1 MNLIM
6 NNFLTPKEVLEYTEE
21 TGFQKAGMPF
31 RRSALLSFLAGLF
44 IALASVGSNVIAYGI
59 DNTGMAKYLAG
70 LIFPAGLIL
79 VVVAGAEL
87 FTGNNLISVA
97 FLSKRVTLIKY
108 LKNLLIVWTGNLAG
122 SFFVAYLI
130 YLSGQLDY
138 SGGLLGAYTIK
149 VGVIKTSMS
158 FTQLFASGILCNI
171 LVCLAVWMAYAAK
184 DIAGKS
190 IAIFFP
196 IWLFIA
202 SGYEHSVA
210 NMYYLSAALLAKIN
224 PAYTALSQTAYGITA
239 DSLSNLTISGMFITN
254 LIPVTLGNLAGG
266 AIFVGAWY
274 WWAYKK

>member
-1 MNLIM
+1 M
-6 NNFLTPKEVLEYTEE
+6 NNYLTPKEVLEYTEE
-21 TGFQKAGMPF
+21 TGFQKAFMPF
-31 RRSALLSFLAGLF
+31 RRSALLAFLAGLF

-59 DNTGMAKYLAG
+59 ENTGMAKYLAG

-97 FLSKRVTLIKY
+97 VLSQRVKPGKY
-108 LKNLLIVWTGNLAG
+108 LSNLVLLWVGNLAG
-122 SFFVAYLI
+122 SVFVAILI
-130 YLSGQLDY
+130 YLSGQLDF
-138 SGGLLGAYTIK
+138 SGGLLGAYTVK

-158 FTQLFASGILCNI
+158 FTELFTSGILCNI

-210 NMYYLSAALLAKIN
+210 NMYYLSAALLAKLDPIYVTL
-224 PAYTALSQTAYGITA
+224 AQTDYGLTA
-239 DSLSNLTISGMFITN
+239 DSLSNLTISGMLFTN

-266 AIFVGAWY
+266 ALFVGAWY

>member
-1 MNLIM
+1 M
-6 NNFLTPKEVLEYTEE
+6 NNYLTPKEVLEYTEE
-21 TGFQKAGMPF
+21 TGFQKAYMPF
-31 RRSALLSFLAGLF
+31 KRSALLAFLAGLF

-59 DNTGMAKYLAG
+59 ENTGMAKYLAG

-97 FLSKRVTLIKY
+97 VLSKRVKPGKY
-108 LKNLLIVWTGNLAG
+108 ISNLVLLWIGNLAG
-122 SFFVAYLI
+122 SVFVAVLI
-130 YLSGQLDY
+130 YLSGQLDF
-138 SGGLLGAYTIK
+138 SEGLLGAYTVK

-158 FTQLFASGILCNI
+158 FTELFTSGILCNI

-210 NMYYLSAALLAKIN
+210 NMYYISAALLAKLN
-224 PAYTALSQTAYGITA
+224 PLYVTLAQTDYGITA
-239 DSLSNLTISGMFITN
+239 DSLSNLTISGMLFTN

-266 AIFVGAWY
+266 ALFVGAWY

>member
-1 MNLIM
+1 M

-21 TGFQKAGMPF
+21 TGFQKALMPF
-31 RRSALLSFLAGLF
+31 KRSALLAFLAGLY

-59 DNTGMAKYLAG
+59 ENTGVAKYLAG

-97 FLSKRVTLIKY
+97 VLSKRVKPGKY
-108 LKNLLIVWTGNLAG
+108 LKNLALLWVGNLAG
-122 SFFVAYLI
+122 SFFVAILI
-130 YLSGQLDY
+130 YLSGQLDF
-138 SGGLLGAYTIK
+138 SRGLLGAYTVK

-158 FTQLFASGILCNI
+158 FTELFSSGILCNI

-210 NMYYLSAALLAKIN
+210 NMYYISAALLAKLN
-224 PAYTALSQTAYGITA
+224 PHYVALAQTDYGLTV
-239 DSLSNLTISGMFITN
+239 DSLSNLTINGMFFTN
-254 LIPVTLGNLAGG
+254 LLPVTLGNLVGG

>member
-1 MNLIM
+1 M
-6 NNFLTPKEVLEYTEE
+6 NNYLTPKEVLEYTEE
-21 TGFQKAGMPF
+21 TGYQKAFMPF
-31 RRSALLSFLAGLF
+31 RRSALLAFLAGLF

-59 DNTGMAKYLAG
+59 ENTGMAKYLAG

-97 FLSKRVTLIKY
+97 VLSKRVKPGKY
-108 LKNLLIVWTGNLAG
+108 LSNLVLLWVGNLAG
-122 SFFVAYLI
+122 SVFVAILI
-130 YLSGQLDY
+130 YLSGQLDF
-138 SGGLLGAYTIK
+138 SGGLLGAYTVK

-158 FTQLFASGILCNI
+158 FTELFTSGILCNI

-210 NMYYLSAALLAKIN
+210 NMYYLSAALLAKLN
-224 PAYTALSQTAYGITA
+224 PIYVTLAQTDYGLTA
-239 DSLSNLTISGMFITN
+239 DSLSNLTISGMLFTN

-266 AIFVGAWY
+266 ALFVGAWY

>member
-1 MNLIM
+1 M

-21 TGFQKAGMPF
+21 TGFQKALMPF
-31 RRSALLSFLAGLF
+31 RKSALLAFLAGLF

-59 DNTGMAKYLAG
+59 ENTGMAKYLAG

-97 FLSKRVTLIKY
+97 VLSRRVKPGKY
-108 LKNLLIVWTGNLAG
+108 LKNLALLWVGNLAG
-122 SFFVAYLI
+122 SFFVAALI
-130 YLSGQLDY
+130 YLSGQLDF
-138 SGGLLGAYTIK
+138 SGGLLGAYTVK

-158 FTQLFASGILCNI
+158 FTELFTSGILCNI

-210 NMYYLSAALLAKIN
+210 NMYYISAALLAKLN
-224 PAYTALSQTAYGITA
+224 PLYVTLAQTDYGLTA
-239 DSLSNLTISGMFITN
+239 DSLSSLTISGMFFTN
-254 LIPVTLGNLAGG
+254 LLPVTLGNLAGG

>member
-1 MNLIM
+1 M

-21 TGFQKAGMPF
+21 TGFQKALMPF
-31 RRSALLSFLAGLF
+31 RKSALLAFLAGLF

-59 DNTGMAKYLAG
+59 ENTGMAKYLAG

-97 FLSKRVTLIKY
+97 VLSRRVKFGKY
-108 LKNLLIVWTGNLAG
+108 LKNLALLWVGNLAG
-122 SFFVAYLI
+122 SFFVAALI
-130 YLSGQLDY
+130 YLSGQLDF
-138 SGGLLGAYTIK
+138 SGGLLGAYTVK

-158 FTQLFASGILCNI
+158 FTELFTSGILCNI

-210 NMYYLSAALLAKIN
+210 NMYYISAALLAKLN
-224 PAYTALSQTAYGITA
+224 PLYVTLAQTDYGLTA
-239 DSLSNLTISGMFITN
+239 DSLSSLTISGMFFTN
-254 LIPVTLGNLAGG
+254 LLPVTLGNLAGG

>member
-1 MNLIM
+1 M
-6 NNFLTPKEVLEYTEE
+6 NNYLTPKEVLEYTEE
-21 TGFQKAGMPF
+21 TGYQKAFMPF
-31 RRSALLSFLAGLF
+31 RRSALLAFLAGLF
-44 IALASVGSNVIAYGI
+44 IALASVGSNVVAYGI
-59 DNTGMAKYLAG
+59 ENTGMAKYLAG

-97 FLSKRVTLIKY
+97 VLSKRVKPGKY
-108 LKNLLIVWTGNLAG
+108 LSNLLLLWVGNLAG
-122 SFFVAYLI
+122 SVFVAILI
-130 YLSGQLDY
+130 YLSGQLDF
-138 SGGLLGAYTIK
+138 SGGLLGAYTVK

-158 FTQLFASGILCNI
+158 FTELFTSGILCNI

-210 NMYYLSAALLAKIN
+210 NMYYLSAALLAKLN
-224 PAYTALSQTAYGITA
+224 PIYVTLAQTDYGLTA
-239 DSLSNLTISGMFITN
+239 DSLSNLTISGMLFTN

-266 AIFVGAWY
+266 ALFVGAWY

>member
-1 MNLIM
+1 M
-6 NNFLTPKEVLEYTEE
+6 NNYLTPKEVLEYTEM
-21 TGFQKAGMPF
+21 TGFQKAFMPF
-31 RRSALLSFLAGLF
+31 RRSALLAFLAGLF

-59 DNTGMAKYLAG
+59 ENTGMAKYLAG

-97 FLSKRVTLIKY
+97 VLSKRVKPGKY
-108 LKNLLIVWTGNLAG
+108 LSNLLLLWVGNLAG
-122 SFFVAYLI
+122 SVFVAILI
-130 YLSGQLDY
+130 YLSGQLDF
-138 SGGLLGAYTIK
+138 SGGLLGAYTVK

-158 FTQLFASGILCNI
+158 FTELFTSGILCNI

-210 NMYYLSAALLAKIN
+210 NMYYLSAALLAKLN
-224 PAYTALSQTAYGITA
+224 PIYVTLAQTDYGLTA
-239 DSLSNLTISGMFITN
+239 DSLSNLTISGMFFTN

-266 AIFVGAWY
+266 ALFVGAWY

>member
-1 MNLIM
+1 
-6 NNFLTPKEVLEYTEE
+6 
-21 TGFQKAGMPF
+21 MPF
-31 RRSALLSFLAGLF
+31 RRSALLAFLAGLF

-59 DNTGMAKYLAG
+59 ENTGMAKYLAG

-97 FLSKRVTLIKY
+97 VLSKRVKPGKY
-108 LKNLLIVWTGNLAG
+108 LSNLVLLWVGNLAG
-122 SFFVAYLI
+122 SVFVAILI
-130 YLSGQLDY
+130 YLSGQLDF
-138 SGGLLGAYTIK
+138 SGGLLGAYTVK

-158 FTQLFASGILCNI
+158 FTELFTSGILCNI

-210 NMYYLSAALLAKIN
+210 NMYYLSAALLAKLN
-224 PAYTALSQTAYGITA
+224 PIYVTLAQTDYGLTA
-239 DSLSNLTISGMFITN
+239 DSLSNLTISGMLFTN

-266 AIFVGAWY
+266 ALFVGAWY

>member
-1 MNLIM
+1 M
-6 NNFLTPKEVLEYTEE
+6 NNYLTPKEVLEYTEE
-21 TGFQKAGMPF
+21 TGYQKAFMPF
-31 RRSALLSFLAGLF
+31 RRSALLAFLAGLF
-44 IALASVGSNVIAYGI
+44 IALASVGSNVVAYGI
-59 DNTGMAKYLAG
+59 ENTGMAKYLAG

-97 FLSKRVTLIKY
+97 VLSKRVKPGKY
-108 LKNLLIVWTGNLAG
+108 LSNLVLLWVGNLAG
-122 SFFVAYLI
+122 SVFVAILI
-130 YLSGQLDY
+130 YLSGQLDF
-138 SGGLLGAYTIK
+138 SGGLLGAYTVK

-158 FTQLFASGILCNI
+158 FTELFTSGILCNI

-210 NMYYLSAALLAKIN
+210 NMYYLSAALLAKLN
-224 PAYTALSQTAYGITA
+224 PIYVTLAQTDYGLTA
-239 DSLSNLTISGMFITN
+239 DSLSNLTISGMLFTN

-266 AIFVGAWY
+266 ALFVGAWY